1 MNMSTSTTRN
11 AKGQGCFITCDD
23 GMILFRKSAGY
34 KADGKR
40 KILVV
45 KAKSKEACIKLMKEK
60 EDKWNKQKK
69 LYTVNSIC
77 TIEDLCTRHLNIQ
90 SENGEL
96 KPRSVDRREQT
107 IKNQIAKYHF
117 GHMQLGAVTPAD
129 IEDHI
134 NVLIGEGLSVSSVVK
149 ALDVLNAAYN
159 WAIARGELD
168 FNPVEQIKKNLK
180 RRLSK
185 LEEKNEFDAD
195 VIVLTNE
202 EEKQFLNESLKKF
215 PNGNYMY
222 AGGLFGRLLLHTGM
236 RVGEMISL
244 KWEDYN
250 KEHGILTI
258 NKSTSMC
265 KNRNKADDENSF
277 VPTLGSTKNQK
288 ARVISLSQEAIDD
301 LALIRE
307 YRPGRQDDLICRTKN
322 GKQYTATE
330 LEHCMGTIYKNLGF
344 DEKIS
349 GLHLFRRTFATKMY
363 EKGADAK
370 TIAAYIG
377 DLESTTLKYYIAVRK
392 KMRIGNDMRQVV
404 PLPA

>member
-1 MNMSTSTTRN
+1 MSTSTTRN
-11 AKGQGCFITCDD
+11 AKGQGCFVTCED
-23 GMILFRKSAGY
+23 GMILFRKGVGC
-34 KADGKR
+34 KPDGKR
-40 KILVV
+40 KVLVV
-45 KAKSKEACIKLMKEK
+45 RAKSKEACVKMMKEK
-60 EDKWNKQKK
+60 EDKWNKQRK
-69 LYTVNSIC
+69 LFNIDIVCTV
-77 TIEDLCTRHLNIQ
+77 EDLCTRHLNIQ

-107 IKNQIAKYHF
+107 IKNQIAKYRF

-134 NVLIGEGLSVSSVVK
+134 NVLIKEGLSVSSVVK

-159 WAIARGELD
+159 WAVARGDLD
-168 FNPVEQIKKNLK
+168 YNPVEQIKKSLK

-185 LEEKNEFDAD
+185 LEEKNEYDAD

-202 EEKQFLNESLKKF
+202 EEEQFLNESLKKF
-215 PNGNYMY
+215 PNGNYKY

-265 KNRNKADDENSF
+265 KNRNKSDDENSF

-301 LALIRE
+301 LSLIRE
-307 YRPGRQDDLICRTKN
+307 YRPGRQNDLICRTRN

-349 GLHLFRRTFATKMY
+349 GLHLLRRTFATKMY